1 MIAQL
6 SGKVVR
12 TEANSVVLDVNGV
25 GYQVFV
31 PIGTLSK
38 LGEVDNK
45 ATLITHLIVR
55 EDELTLYGFEDK
67 AQLHAFK
74 LLIGVTG
81 VGPKVALAMLSTL
94 STGELAI
101 ALAASDTKMITRVP
115 GVGPKLASRLCME
128 LADKFSG
135 WAGGTGEDF
144 TATGSAATVKNAACE
159 DAVEALV
166 GLGYSRADSRK
177 AVDRAAAT
185 GVDNSNAGNLIRE
198 CLALLTKSR

>member
-6 SGKVVR
+6 TGKVVR

-38 LGEVDNK
+38 LSESGK
-45 ATLITHLIVR
+45 QSTLITHLIVR
-55 EDELTLYGFEDK
+55 EDELTLYGFEETS
-67 AQLHAFK
+67 QLHAFK
-74 LLIGVTG
+74 LLLGVTG

-94 STGELAI
+94 SYSELI
-101 ALAASDTKMITRVP
+101 LALSASDTKMITRVP

-128 LADKFSG
+128 LADKFTG
-135 WAGGTGEDF
+135 WAGGAEDSVSI
-144 TATGSAATVKNAACE
+144 GGAAASVKNAAYE
-159 DAVEALV
+159 DAVEALI
-166 GLGYSRADSRK
+166 GLGYSRADSRR
-177 AVDRAAAT
+177 AVDRAAAS
-185 GVDNSNAGNLIRE
+185 GADSSNAGNLIRE